1 MRWERH
7 SDRIFKKIEHSV
19 KIGMFLA
26 ARGLAD
32 RQFLIPSVVRG
43 AMRLAVLEDDPS
55 ELDVLVRVLAT
66 AGYTCHAFQEGNV
79 LMKHLQRETFDLL
92 VLDWRVPDMSGE
104 EVLNWAR
111 SNPEKHRVPIIFVT
125 ARDDEAGIAHILN
138 GGADDY
144 VIKPVSAPILCARVG
159 ALLRRTYSF
168 NDEVT
173 TYQFDR
179 YRFEVST
186 NLAYIDDKQVA
197 LTRKEFELALTLFQ
211 HVNRPLSRD
220 HILDLIWRG
229 ATHVSSRTMDT
240 HISMI
245 RTKLGLRRENGYRV
259 IPIYGYGYRLES
271 IGE

>member
-1 MRWERH
+1 M
-7 SDRIFKKIEHSV
+7 
-19 KIGMFLA
+19 
-26 ARGLAD
+26 
-32 RQFLIPSVVRG
+32 
-43 AMRLAVLEDDPS
+43 LEDDPS
-55 ELDVLVRVLAT
+55 EINVLVRVLTA
-66 AGYTCHAFQEGNV
+66 AGYTCHAFQEGKV
-79 LMKHLQRETFDLL
+79 LMRHLQRETFDLL

-138 GGADDY
+138 AGADDY
-144 VIKPVSAPILCARVG
+144 VIKPVSGPILCARVG

-168 NDEVT
+168 NDEET

-179 YRFEVST
+179 YRFDAT
-186 NLAYIDDKQVA
+186 MKLAYIDDEQVA
-197 LTRKEFELALTLFQ
+197 LTQKEFELALTLFQ

-240 HISMI
+240 HVSMI
-245 RTKLGLRRENGYRV
+245 RKKLGLRRENSYRLMT
-259 IPIYGYGYRLES
+259 IYGYGYRLES
-271 IGE
+271 ADE